1 MQRGCTVVKASRRLG
16 RVSSLALVGAAAWG
30 LLLVV
35 VGFLVPAY
43 QSTGMSSSGELT
55 QSSETLVGMNGPG
68 VAVVLALP
76 LLVTVLVACALL
88 LRARRAAMPVAWA
101 LTALLAVFNVLGML
115 TIGVFVVPVTAA
127 LVVAC
132 TSGSK
137 AAAATTP

>member
-1 MQRGCTVVKASRRLG
+1 MQRGCIVVKASKRLG
-16 RVSSLALVGAAAWG
+16 RVSSIALVGAAVWG

-35 VGFLVPAY
+35 AGFLVPAY
-43 QSTGMSSSGELT
+43 QSTSMSSSGELT
-55 QSSETLVGMNGPG
+55 QSTKTLVAMNGPG
-68 VAVVLALP
+68 IVVVLALP

-137 AAAATTP
+137 AGAAITP

>member
-1 MQRGCTVVKASRRLG
+1 VKAFKRLG
-16 RVSSLALVGAAAWG
+16 RVSSLALVGAAVWG
-30 LLLVV
+30 LVLVV
-35 VGFLVPAY
+35 AGFLVPAY
-43 QSTGMSSSGELT
+43 QSTSLSSSGELT
-55 QSSETLVGMNGPG
+55 QSSATLVGMNGPG
-68 VAVVLALP
+68 VVPVLALP

-132 TSGSK
+132 ASGSTAG
-137 AAAATTP
+137 AAITP

>member
-1 MQRGCTVVKASRRLG
+1 VKAFKRLG
-16 RVSSLALVGAAAWG
+16 RVSSLALVGAAVWG
-30 LLLVV
+30 LVLVV
-35 VGFLVPAY
+35 AGFLVPAY
-43 QSTGMSSSGELT
+43 QSTSLSSSGELT

-68 VAVVLALP
+68 VVPVLALP

-132 TSGSK
+132 ASGSTAG
-137 AAAATTP
+137 AAITP

>member
-1 MQRGCTVVKASRRLG
+1 MVKASRRLG
-16 RVSSLALVGAAAWG
+16 RVSSLALLGAAAWG

-35 VGFLVPAY
+35 AGFLVPAY

-68 VAVVLALP
+68 VALVLALP

-88 LRARRAAMPVAWA
+88 LRARRAAIPVAWA

-115 TIGVFVVPVTAA
+115 TIGVFIVPVTAA

-137 AAAATTP
+137 AGAATTP